1 MKITFW
7 GTRGSLPTPGPE
19 TTRYGG
25 NTSCVEVRGVD
36 GTLLVL
42 DSGTGIQRLGATVG
56 PETKRVDL
64 CLSHLHM
71 DHIQG
76 LGFFDPLFR
85 PGLEVHIWGPA
96 STTLDLRARLSR
108 VLSPPIFPVR
118 LRDLPCRLGLHD
130 VVPVGRF
137 CVGALEVQAS
147 LVCHPGP
154 TVGYRITEN
163 GVSLTY
169 LSDHEPALGV
179 ESFPGEGEWTSG
191 YDLSADADV
200 LIHDAQYTDEEY
212 PEHVGWGHSSV
223 SQMLAFARLAR
234 VRALVPFHYDP
245 THSDS
250 MLDSLFER
258 ARCSNDLPYEM
269 IPARE
274 GASLEVRHKGWP
286 RA

>member
-1 MKITFW
+1 VKVTFW

-25 NTSCVEVRGVD
+25 NTSCVELRGAD

-42 DSGTGIQRLGATVG
+42 DSGTGIRRLGATVG

-64 CLSHLHM
+64 LLSHLHM

-76 LGFFDPLFR
+76 LGFFDPLYR

-118 LRDLPCRLGLHD
+118 LRDLPCRLELHD
-130 VVPVGRF
+130 VVPVERF
-137 CVGALEVQAS
+137 RVGALEVRAS

-163 GVSLTY
+163 GVALTY
-169 LSDHEPALGV
+169 LSDHEPALGL
-179 ESFPGEGEWTSG
+179 ESFPGEREWTSG
-191 YDLSADADV
+191 LDLSADADV
-200 LIHDAQYTDEEY
+200 LVHDAQYADEEY
-212 PEHVGWGHSSV
+212 PGHVGWGHSSV
-223 SQMLAFARLAR
+223 SQTLAFARLAR
-234 VRALVPFHYDP
+234 VGTLVPFHYDP
-245 THSDS
+245 THSDA
-250 MLDSLFER
+250 MLDSLFAR
-258 ARCSNDLPYEM
+258 ARGSDDPPFEM

-274 GASLEVRHKGWP
+274 GESLEVR
-286 RA
+286 RRR